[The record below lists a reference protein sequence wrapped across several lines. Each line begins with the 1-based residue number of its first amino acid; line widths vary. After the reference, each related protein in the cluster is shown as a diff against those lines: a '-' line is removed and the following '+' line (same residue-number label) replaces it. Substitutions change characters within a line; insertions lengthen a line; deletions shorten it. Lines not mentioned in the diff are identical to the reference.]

1 MSKPTASRPYF
12 APLLPAETW
21 LVVRRGQERWEGSL
35 HGPGLAKALE
45 AEAGGLAELV
55 ETLARDYVE
64 RVEVMLAARNRI
76 QAARDKAKGVR

>member
-1 MSKPTASRPYF
+1 MLFRS
-12 APLLPAETW
+12 
-21 LVVRRGQERWEGSL
+21 
-35 HGPGLAKALE
+35 GPGLAKALE